1 MEQQIEKF
9 IEQYHA
15 FVFLVTEDGNVYDDL
30 RNKFGEYI
38 KIVSYDSFIYDY
50 DGKDVLSR
58 SNVLEDNKKLRG
70 QKYLVKMILLSR
82 CKYLISSITQ
92 GSKFS
97 YGYAFLIIRYVEYI
111 HESILE
117 NRFVMSKQYFLRK
130 IYRVLTRKKNYMDK
144 FKMES
149 KLNPFFNKS
158 GLFFCENGYMEPHL
172 NIKKPIY
179 IEGYFQS
186 QKYFNEIKAD
196 LLTLFDGSQ
205 FPDYD
210 KYPGL
215 YKLRERNSV
224 CISVKVEHNVGSSMY
239 DVCSMK
245 YWEEAIQYV
254 IKNVDN
260 PLFFICSD
268 NVDYVLEHLIDA
280 SKYDY
285 VVQDK
290 NKPVYVSLAA
300 MSECKNFIIGNTTF
314 GWWAQYLAKANKK
327 IVVAPSKW
335 MSVDMPIDL
344 YEDSWHLIEV

>member
-1 MEQQIEKF
+1 MKKMEKNKIYLPLQGRI
-9 IEQYHA
+9 
-15 FVFLVTEDGNVYDDL
+15 GNQL
-30 RNKFGEYI
+30 F
-38 KIVSYDSFIYDY
+38 
-50 DGKDVLSR
+50 
-58 SNVLEDNKKLRG
+58 
-70 QKYLVKMILLSR
+70 Q
-82 CKYLISSITQ
+82 
-92 GSKFS
+92 
-97 YGYAFLIIRYVEYI
+97 YAFARKLQLEMPNNPTIIMDDSDIIRCNWEKSLMYYDLPNVEYI

-158 GLFFCENGYMEPHL
+158 GLFFCENGYMEQHL

-196 LLTLFDGSQ
+196 LLTLFDGTQ

-290 NKPVYVSLAA
+290 SKPVYVSLAA

-314 GWWAQYLAKANKK
+314 GWWAQYLSKADKK

-335 MSVDMPIDL
+335 MSVDMPLDL